1 LFNPI
6 GLIVTG
12 IALGAGLI
20 IKLWKPISGFFKA
33 MWGKV
38 SGPATAAFGV
48 LKTLFKWSPLGLL
61 ARGIGAGARFI
72 SGIFNAPGRAVKAAW
87 TGFKDVMSWSPLGLL
102 GRAWDGVGGLAGR
115 AWGGVKS
122 VAGRAWGGLKSI
134 FGWRP
139 HGTISKA
146 WGGVKDM
153 FAAIFDGIK
162 GLAKTAFGKVGEFL
176 KKPLDGIKSLWGKI
190 KGFGVAT
197 VTVLSGTAA
206 AAAPLDGPRDF
217 PPPPP
222 PASAPAIL
230 ASPEVII
237 SGPSMLAA
245 PEVVVPAPSVLS
257 GPEVIVQSPP
267 VFPDRDAPVIGQPAA
282 RQPIALPDIRPADT
296 TVIRPEVIP
305 APAAIAAREGDI
317 HLHLTLEN
325 VFGDAR
331 SLAQQLRPELMRM
344 LREAKDANLHD

>member
-1 LFNPI
+1 
-6 GLIVTG
+6 
-12 IALGAGLI
+12 
-20 IKLWKPISGFFKA
+20 
-33 MWGKV
+33 
-38 SGPATAAFGV
+38 
-48 LKTLFKWSPLGLL
+48 
-61 ARGIGAGARFI
+61 
-72 SGIFNAPGRAVKAAW
+72 
-87 TGFKDVMSWSPLGLL
+87 MSWSPLGLL

-115 AWGGVKS
+115 AWGGVKR

-197 VTVLSGTAA
+197 VTILSGTAA

-222 PASAPAIL
+222 PASAPAPAIL
-230 ASPEVII
+230 ASPETPAAV
-237 SGPSMLAA
+237 PAA
-245 PEVVVPAPSVLS
+245 PVAAPA
-257 GPEVIVQSPP
+257 
-267 VFPDRDAPVIGQPAA
+267 
-282 RQPIALPDIRPADT
+282 DIRPADT
-296 TVIRPEVIP
+296 PVFRHEVIP
-305 APAAIAAREGDI
+305 APAAITAREGDI
-317 HLHLTLEN
+317 HLHLTFSGP
-325 VFGDAR
+325 VYGDVDA
-331 SLAQQLRPELMRM
+331 LAQHLRPALERM